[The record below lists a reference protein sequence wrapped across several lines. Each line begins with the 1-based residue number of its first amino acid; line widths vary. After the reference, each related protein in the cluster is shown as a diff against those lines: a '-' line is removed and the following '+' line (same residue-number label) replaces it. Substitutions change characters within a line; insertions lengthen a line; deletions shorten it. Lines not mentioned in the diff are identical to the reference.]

1 VWFAFVKSPLG
12 TNVRVSKAF
21 IADVSSGNEG
31 NKLLKD
37 KLCGVYDVEVLDAS
51 TLDNLYTTLILDPD
65 IADYVRLGVK
75 LITVARVS

>member
-1 VWFAFVKSPLG
+1 MWFAFVKSPLG

-21 IADVSSGNEG
+21 IADISSSEEDG
-31 NKLLKD
+31 LLKS

-51 TLDNLYTTLILDPD
+51 IPDNLYMTSILDPD

>member
-1 VWFAFVKSPLG
+1 MWFAFVKSPLG

-21 IADVSSGNEG
+21 IADICSNEEDE
-31 NKLLKD
+31 LLKG

-51 TLDNLYTTLILDPD
+51 TLDNLYVTLILDPD

-75 LITVARVS
+75 FITVARVS

>member
-1 VWFAFVKSPLG
+1 MWFAFVKSPLG

-21 IADVSSGNEG
+21 IADVSSGGEG
-31 NKLLKD
+31 SELLKG

>member
-21 IADVSSGNEG
+21 IADVNSGGED
-31 NKLLKD
+31 KLLKS
-37 KLCGVYDVEVLDAS
+37 KLRGVYEVEVLDANM
-51 TLDNLYTTLILDPD
+51 LDNLYTTLILDPD

-75 LITVARVS
+75 LITVAKVS

>member
-1 VWFAFVKSPLG
+1 MWFAFVKSPLG

-21 IADVSSGNEG
+21 IADVNNNEEG
-31 NKLLKD
+31 ELLKG

-51 TLDNLYTTLILDPD
+51 VLDNLYVTLILDPD

>member
-1 VWFAFVKSPLG
+1 MWFAFVKSPLG

-21 IADVSSGNEG
+21 IADVNNDEEDE
-31 NKLLKD
+31 LLKG

-51 TLDNLYTTLILDPD
+51 VLDNLYVTLILDPD

>member
-1 VWFAFVKSPLG
+1 MWFAFVKSPLG

-21 IADVSSGNEG
+21 IADISSGEENE
-31 NKLLKD
+31 LLKG

-51 TLDNLYTTLILDPD
+51 VPDNLYMTLILDPD

>member
-1 VWFAFVKSPLG
+1 MWFAFVKSPLG

-21 IADVSSGNEG
+21 IADISSSEEEG
-31 NKLLKD
+31 LLEG

-51 TLDNLYTTLILDPD
+51 IPDNLYTTLILDPD